1 MDMPVKKELSV
12 NQIELVVRPCGLQ
25 GASADMKGVTAAS
38 VWRHLETLYNL
49 EAADKVEKKVSETG
63 FAGMSEEDF
72 ALPVKD
78 FFAVMNDMKLADKIP
93 DSETV
98 RTPTVTTTT
107 KRPTRSTPSTSKR
120 RK

>member
-1 MDMPVKKELSV
+1 
-12 NQIELVVRPCGLQ
+12 
-25 GASADMKGVTAAS
+25 MKGVTAAS

-98 RTPTVTTTT
+98 RTPTVTTAT

>member
-1 MDMPVKKELSV
+1 
-12 NQIELVVRPCGLQ
+12 
-25 GASADMKGVTAAS
+25 MKGVTAAS

-93 DSETV
+93 DSETTV
-98 RTPTVTTTT
+98 RTPTVTTAT